1 MARKRLH
8 APANSSSRY
17 RKKHRFALLAAVDA
31 DRLEERLCNAFFHE
45 LTRRTTM
52 SGRGTF
58 IWNELNTH
66 DARKACEFYSSLLGW
81 RFEEMPMPDGVYR
94 IAKLGDNTVAG
105 LFEMKGKDFEG
116 VPPHWLSYIEVDD
129 IDNRVTAA
137 KQAGATMIR
146 EPFDVEGVGRIA
158 ILKDAIGALIAWM

>member
-1 MARKRLH
+1 
-8 APANSSSRY
+8 
-17 RKKHRFALLAAVDA
+17 
-31 DRLEERLCNAFFHE
+31 
-45 LTRRTTM
+45 M

-129 IDNRVTAA
+129 IDNRVAAA
-137 KQAGATMIR
+137 KRAGATMIR

-158 ILKDAIGALIAWM
+158 ILKDPVGALIAWMTSAQS

>member
-1 MARKRLH
+1 
-8 APANSSSRY
+8 
-17 RKKHRFALLAAVDA
+17 
-31 DRLEERLCNAFFHE
+31 
-45 LTRRTTM
+45 M
-52 SGRGTF
+52 SGHGTF
-58 IWNELNTH
+58 TWNELNTH
-66 DARKACEFYSSLLGW
+66 DASKACEFYSSLLGW

-116 VPPHWLSYIEVDD
+116 VPPHWLSYIEVDE
-129 IDNRVTAA
+129 IDKRARAA

-158 ILKDAIGALIAWM
+158 ILKDAVGALIAWMTPARS